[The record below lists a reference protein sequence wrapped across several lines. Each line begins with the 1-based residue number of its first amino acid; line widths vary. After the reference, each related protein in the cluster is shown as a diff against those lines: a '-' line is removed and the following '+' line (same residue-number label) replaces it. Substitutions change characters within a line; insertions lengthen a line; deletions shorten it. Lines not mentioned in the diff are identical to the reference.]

1 MERSLAD
8 GIDTVTDQ
16 KENTN
21 RFRQQTLPSRNHHEL
36 RRRGGVLPFFT
47 SNDDTDRDEVGKTDR
62 HEVYPHG
69 ERVGPRLFCPRT
81 ANRLTRRLLVSPAPD
96 DVREAETALRV
107 SLFFLSLSLQAEAEL
122 IVFVSP
128 FRRPFW
134 TPPPRKPGRTGCG
147 TRSDP
152 GFPFYTSHISA
163 RFFLLPSFFPHRCG
177 SPRMTWSKVDRVLIE
192 RERERERDRDRERK
206 NNREKGDRIRKRSG
220 KTVEYR

>member
-107 SLFFLSLSLQAEAEL
+107 SLFFLSLSPSRSGVDRFCFSVPSAFLDA
-122 IVFVSP
+122 
-128 FRRPFW
+128 
-134 TPPPRKPGRTGCG
+134 PPPK
-147 TRSDP
+147 TRPNGLRDPFGP
-152 GFPFYTSHISA
+152 GFPFLHVAHLRSVFFTSLV
-163 RFFLLPSFFPHRCG
+163 FPSSVRESQNDLVESWPC
-177 SPRMTWSKVDRVLIE
+177 SYWE
-192 RERERERDRDRERK
+192 RERERERQRQRA
-206 NNREKGDRIRKRSG
+206 EK
-220 KTVEYR
+220 